1 MLLQEYLETF
11 FGKCESPLK
20 GKKVILNIYDRVFNC
35 FKIIL
40 RWSISFTSFIE
51 IHINIIR
58 IENRKNNYP
67 FFNYLLFYIWFCC
80 IFIYCF
86 PWTIYSDYYK
96 YSYGILR
103 KYMHKRKLH
112 EVPTGH
118 YCHFVLNG
126 TSHKSHKFQLLSNF
140 SAICC
145 LLGLRI
151 LLRYIFWINRKRKTF
166 STIKWNPQKCWT
178 NRQQ

>member
-103 KYMHKRKLH
+103 KYMHKRK
-112 EVPTGH
+112 TAWGADR
-118 YCHFVLNG
+118 
-126 TSHKSHKFQLLSNF
+126 TLLSF
-140 SAICC
+140 CPERHLTQI
-145 LLGLRI
+145 
-151 LLRYIFWINRKRKTF
+151 TQV
-166 STIKWNPQKCWT
+166 STIK
-178 NRQQ
+178 